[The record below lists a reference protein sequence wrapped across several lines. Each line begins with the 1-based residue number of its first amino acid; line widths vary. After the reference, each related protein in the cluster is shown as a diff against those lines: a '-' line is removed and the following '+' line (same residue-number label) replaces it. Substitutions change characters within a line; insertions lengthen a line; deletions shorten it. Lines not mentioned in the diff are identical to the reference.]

1 MESQIRLGRVLG
13 IEIGL
18 HYSWFLIALLITL
31 SLAGQFQATQPQWGG
46 AAIWLAAVVTGLLFF
61 STLILHELS
70 HAVTARARGLPVGA
84 ITLFAL
90 GGVSRIEREPDRPAT
105 EFLIGIVGPLTS
117 ALVGVACLGLAG
129 ALGWSPATD
138 PSTPPLAVLVWL
150 GYINFGV
157 AVFNMVPGYPLD
169 GGRVLR
175 ALAWWVTGDA
185 ARATGLAARVGQA
198 TAYVFI
204 ALGLVRFFAGAGLGG
219 LWIAFIGWFLLS
231 AAGASYGRL
240 ETMER
245 LSGLRVADVMT
256 RDCGVVPAAMSVQKL
271 VDDLLLRTG
280 RRCFVV
286 VEDGR
291 VVGLI
296 TPHEV
301 KGVPRDQWPDSTVG
315 EVMRPLA
322 RLRTVSPESSVADAL
337 ETMAKEDVHQLPVVS
352 GGELQGVI
360 SRGDVLRVLKTRE
373 ELRAPRA
380 PAEARAG

>member
-1 MESQIRLGRVLG
+1 MESQVKLGRVLG
-13 IEIGL
+13 IEVGL

-31 SLAGQFQATQPQWGG
+31 SLVGQFQATQRQWGG
-46 AAIWLAAVVTGLLFF
+46 AAIWLTAVVTALLFF
-61 STLILHELS
+61 SALILHELS

-117 ALVGVACLGLAG
+117 ALVGVACLGLAW
-129 ALGWSPATD
+129 ALGWTPTTD
-138 PSTPPLAVLVWL
+138 PSTPPVAVLVWL
-150 GYINFGV
+150 GYINFGL
-157 AVFNMVPGYPLD
+157 AVFNMIPGYPLD

-175 ALAWWVTGDA
+175 GLAWWVTGDA
-185 ARATGLAARVGQA
+185 ARSTRLAARTGQA

-204 ALGLVRFFAGAGLGG
+204 ALGLLRFFAGAGLGG
-219 LWIAFIGWFLLS
+219 LWLAFIGWFLLS
-231 AAGASYGRL
+231 AAGASFSRL

-245 LSGLRVADVMT
+245 LGGVRVTDVMA
-256 RDCGVVPAAMSVQKL
+256 RDCAVVPAGMSVQEL

-280 RRCFVV
+280 RRCFTV

-301 KGVPRDQWPDSTVG
+301 KGIPRAQWPASVVG
-315 EVMRPLA
+315 QVMRPIA
-322 RLRTVSPESSVADAL
+322 GLRTVPPESSVADAL
-337 ETMAKEDVHQLPVVS
+337 ETMAREDVHQLPVVS
-352 GGELQGVI
+352 EGRLQGVI
-360 SRGDVLRVLKTRE
+360 SRGDVLRVLKARQ
-373 ELRAPRA
+373 ELRA
-380 PAEARAG
+380 